1 MCWVDREGGGFWAVT
16 THPEVSHIGADPGG
30 FCSSRGILTDEIGT
44 TYETPPTMMHTDPP
58 QHTRYRR
65 LVQPGFKPSMVRLME
80 AGVTAKATAL
90 VDQIQGGVAFDVV
103 QDLSIPFPL
112 QVICE
117 LLGVDGSQWP
127 RFFDWSE
134 AVIPG
139 ECEQT
144 EEERAALQVEM
155 WEYLIGVAEERRKA
169 PADDLV
175 SVLADVGSD
184 PESGGEELSEAEL
197 AMFLIQLLVAGNETT
212 RNLISGGLVALAEN
226 PDAVGGAAG
235 RSVAD
240 PVRRRGAAALDDAG
254 DLVHADGD
262 GAPPPSVASRWPR
275 VTRCCWSTPR
285 PTGTRRSSGPMPA
298 ELRIDRH
305 PNPHVSFGFG
315 PHFCLGAA
323 LARLEGRV
331 VLGAAAGP
339 LRQSVA
345 WPVPSSGRRARS
357 SPASGS
363 ASLVFALR
371 RNRGRR
377 RQRSGAHVGD
387 VLGIAIHASRQQGTP
402 TRVRTPSADVARR
415 LQAPRC
421 TSGAPRPG
429 NSLNAASA
437 PSTATPAP
445 AMHATSQP
453 AVEGREDDRLQCR
466 PRGGAVRGRPPPAPP
481 PSTGAPRP
489 WGRPGWA
496 AERKALMIFGA

>member
-1 MCWVDREGGGFWAVT
+1 MTAATGTADAGRLLDPALYASGDPFALYAELRRTAPVCWVDYDRGGFWAVT

-80 AGVTAKATAL
+80 AGVTTKARAL
-90 VDQIQGGVAFDVV
+90 LDQIRGGETFDVV

-112 QVICE
+112 LVICE

-139 ECEQT
+139 EVEQT
-144 EEERAALQVEM
+144 EEQRTAHQIEM
-155 WEYLIGVAEERRKA
+155 WEYLIGVAEERRKE

-175 SVLADVGSD
+175 SVLANVGADAESD
-184 PESGGEELSEAEL
+184 GEELTEAEL

-226 PDAVGGAAG
+226 PEQWAALQADRSLIPSAVEELLRWTTPVISFMRTATAATTIRGVEVAAG
-235 RSVAD
+235 D
-240 PVRRRGAAALDDAG
+240 PVLLVYASANRDEEVFGPDAG
-254 DLVHADGD
+254 
-262 GAPPPSVASRWPR
+262 
-275 VTRCCWSTPR
+275 
-285 PTGTRRSSGPMPA
+285 

-331 VLGAAAGP
+331 VLSELLDRFDAVSLAGP
-339 LRQSVA
+339 ITRTPS
-345 WPVPSSGRRARS
+345 PVIAGVRR
-357 SPASGS
+357 
-363 ASLVFALR
+363 ASLVF
-371 RNRGRR
+371 
-377 RQRSGAHVGD
+377 S
-387 VLGIAIHASRQQGTP
+387 
-402 TRVRTPSADVARR
+402 
-415 LQAPRC
+415 
-421 TSGAPRPG
+421 
-429 NSLNAASA
+429 
-437 PSTATPAP
+437 
-445 AMHATSQP
+445 
-453 AVEGREDDRLQCR
+453 
-466 PRGGAVRGRPPPAPP
+466 
-481 PSTGAPRP
+481 
-489 WGRPGWA
+489 
-496 AERKALMIFGA
+496 

>member
-1 MCWVDREGGGFWAVT
+1 MTPPADPGPAGSATADAGRLLDPTLYAEGDPFALYAELRRSAPVCWVDHEAGGFWAVT

-80 AGVTAKATAL
+80 EGVTAKARLLLHEIRA
-90 VDQIQGGVAFDVV
+90 GEACNVV

-112 QVICE
+112 LVICE

-139 ECEQT
+139 EVEQT
-144 EEERAALQVEM
+144 EEQRTANQIEM
-155 WEYLIGVAEERRKA
+155 WEYLIGVAEERRRA

-175 SVLADVGSD
+175 SVLANVGSD
-184 PESGGEELSEAEL
+184 PDGGGGAGGGGGGEELSEAEL

-226 PDAVGGAAG
+226 PAQWATLQADRSLIPSAVEELLRWTTPVISFMRTATADTTIRGVEVAAG
-235 RSVAD
+235 D
-240 PVRRRGAAALDDAG
+240 PVLLVYASANRDEAVFGPDA
-254 DLVHADGD
+254 D
-262 GAPPPSVASRWPR
+262 
-275 VTRCCWSTPR
+275 
-285 PTGTRRSSGPMPA
+285 

-331 VLGAAAGP
+331 VLNELLDRFDSVALAGP
-339 LRQSVA
+339 VE
-345 WPVPSSGRRARS
+345 
-357 SPASGS
+357 
-363 ASLVFALR
+363 
-371 RNRGRR
+371 
-377 RQRSGAHVGD
+377 
-387 VLGIAIHASRQQGTP
+387 
-402 TRVRTPSADVARR
+402 RTPSPVIAGVRR
-415 LQAPRC
+415 A
-421 TSGAPRPG
+421 
-429 NSLNAASA
+429 SL
-437 PSTATPAP
+437 
-445 AMHATSQP
+445 
-453 AVEGREDDRLQCR
+453 
-466 PRGGAVRGRPPPAPP
+466 
-481 PSTGAPRP
+481 
-489 WGRPGWA
+489 
-496 AERKALMIFGA
+496 IFS

>member
-1 MCWVDREGGGFWAVT
+1 MTADTGTTGTADAGRLLDPTLYANDDPFALYAELRRAAPVCWVDDERGGFWAVT
-16 THPEVSHIGADPGG
+16 THPEVSHIGADPGA

-80 AGVTAKATAL
+80 AGVTAKATGL
-90 VDQIQGGVAFDVV
+90 LDQIEGGVAFDVV

-112 QVICE
+112 LVICE

-139 ECEQT
+139 EVEQT
-144 EEERAALQVEM
+144 EEQRTAYQIEM

-175 SVLADVGSD
+175 SVLANVGSD
-184 PESGGEELSEAEL
+184 PDGGGEELTEAEL

-226 PDAVGGAAG
+226 PDQWAALQADRSLIPAAVEELLRWTTPVISFMRTATAATTVRGVEVAAG
-235 RSVAD
+235 D
-240 PVRRRGAAALDDAG
+240 PVLLVYASANRDEEVFGPDAG
-254 DLVHADGD
+254 
-262 GAPPPSVASRWPR
+262 
-275 VTRCCWSTPR
+275 
-285 PTGTRRSSGPMPA
+285 

-331 VLGAAAGP
+331 VLGQLLDRFDTLALAGP
-339 LRQSVA
+339 V
-345 WPVPSSGRRARS
+345 
-357 SPASGS
+357 
-363 ASLVFALR
+363 
-371 RNRGRR
+371 
-377 RQRSGAHVGD
+377 
-387 VLGIAIHASRQQGTP
+387 T
-402 TRVRTPSADVARR
+402 RTPSPVIAGVRR
-415 LQAPRC
+415 A
-421 TSGAPRPG
+421 
-429 NSLNAASA
+429 SL
-437 PSTATPAP
+437 
-445 AMHATSQP
+445 
-453 AVEGREDDRLQCR
+453 
-466 PRGGAVRGRPPPAPP
+466 
-481 PSTGAPRP
+481 
-489 WGRPGWA
+489 
-496 AERKALMIFGA
+496 IFS

>member
-1 MCWVDREGGGFWAVT
+1 MAAGASRLLDPSLYSGGDPFALYAELRRTAPVSWVEQDDDKGGFWAVT

-90 VDQIQGGVAFDVV
+90 LNQIEGGVVFDVV

-112 QVICE
+112 LVICE

-139 ECEQT
+139 EVEQT
-144 EEERAALQVEM
+144 EEQRAAHQLEM
-155 WEYLIGVAEERRKA
+155 WEYLISVAQERRRV

-175 SVLADVGSD
+175 SVLANVGSD
-184 PESGGEELSEAEL
+184 PKHPEAAGEELSEAEL

-212 RNLISGGLVALAEN
+212 RNLISGGLVALAERPDQWAALRADRGLIPGAIEELLRWTTPVISFMRTATAPTTVRGVPVAAGDPVLLVYASAN
-226 PDAVGGAAG
+226 RDEEVFGPDAG
-235 RSVAD
+235 
-240 PVRRRGAAALDDAG
+240 
-254 DLVHADGD
+254 
-262 GAPPPSVASRWPR
+262 
-275 VTRCCWSTPR
+275 
-285 PTGTRRSSGPMPA
+285 

-331 VLGAAAGP
+331 VLSGLLDRFESVALAGP
-339 LRQSVA
+339 VE
-345 WPVPSSGRRARS
+345 
-357 SPASGS
+357 
-363 ASLVFALR
+363 
-371 RNRGRR
+371 
-377 RQRSGAHVGD
+377 
-387 VLGIAIHASRQQGTP
+387 
-402 TRVRTPSADVARR
+402 RTPSPVIAGVRR
-415 LQAPRC
+415 
-421 TSGAPRPG
+421 
-429 NSLNAASA
+429 
-437 PSTATPAP
+437 ATLLF
-445 AMHATSQP
+445 T
-453 AVEGREDDRLQCR
+453 
-466 PRGGAVRGRPPPAPP
+466 
-481 PSTGAPRP
+481 
-489 WGRPGWA
+489 
-496 AERKALMIFGA
+496 